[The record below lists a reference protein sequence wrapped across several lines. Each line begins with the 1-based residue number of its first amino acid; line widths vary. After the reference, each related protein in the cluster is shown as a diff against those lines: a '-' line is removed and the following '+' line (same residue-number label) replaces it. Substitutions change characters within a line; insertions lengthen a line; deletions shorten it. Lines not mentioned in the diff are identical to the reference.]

1 MKTPSKAKK
10 KTGEISGDKAGEAAP
25 RPVGRPVVAV
35 MPRNARRAHALSRKA
50 GGERR
55 MGSRRKSPALPGVES
70 TAKLSELH
78 FHPLLE
84 STPTMSSVIEELRKL
99 VKSTRG
105 GTAKDAKERLEE
117 REPEWRAFVGD
128 VKRRKVQEAV
138 VVVAREGGGWHVVD
152 GRNRTCAARE
162 AGLETVPIRITT
174 ERPEDV
180 ILGSLAARRHVSKE
194 LLAYVALECHPY
206 LIGGGER
213 GRPKAENGHDV
224 QLRGERFATR
234 AELAESIGVSE
245 KTLTRAAEIH
255 HIFITQ
261 PKKRKKWEWRLYAGT
276 SFKGVLAGDTAEG
289 KAGEKNGLPINTP
302 TDRLAQKL
310 QGIGRAVKRE
320 WEALERLGQPEVFEA
335 VQFEFKLALAGLP
348 DAAFEWVLEL
358 AQEGQRAEVLKAA
371 EIVQPEGAE

>member
-10 KTGEISGDKAGEAAP
+10 KTGDISGDKAGEAAP

-55 MGSRRKSPALPGVES
+55 MGSRPKSPAHPGVES

-99 VKSTRG
+99 VKG
-105 GTAKDAKERLEE
+105 GGGATAKDAKERLEE

-128 VKRRKVQEAV
+128 VKRRKVQESV
-138 VVVAREGGGWHVVD
+138 VVVPRAGGGWHVVD

-206 LIGGGER
+206 LIGEGER
-213 GRPKAENGHDV
+213 GRPKTENRHDV
-224 QLRGERFATR
+224 QLSSGRFASR
-234 AELAESIGVSE
+234 SELSEAIGVSE
-245 KTLTRAAEIH
+245 KTLMRAAEIH
-255 HIFITQ
+255 RKFITR
-261 PKKRKKWEWRLYAGT
+261 PKLRKKWEWRLYAGT
-276 SFKGVLAGDTAEG
+276 SFKGILAGDAAETAGGDANG
-289 KAGEKNGLPINTP
+289 KPVLSIR
-302 TDRLAQKL
+302 DRLVTRFL
-310 QGIGRAVKRE
+310 DIERAVNRE
-320 WEALERLGQPEVFEA
+320 WAALERLGDAEVFEA
-335 VQFEFKLALAGLP
+335 VQFELKLALAKLP
-348 DAAFEWVLEL
+348 DAAFDWVLEL
-358 AQEGQRAEVLKAA
+358 AQEGEREQVLKAA
-371 EIVQPEGAE
+371 EIVQPEGLL